1 MVIAK
6 RGFKHRV
13 HCVLVN
19 SSRKEVLSVIGTG
32 LRYQDP
38 SESQSHPCAD
48 HTGLLQEHAQTAE
61 DTVTPYR
68 CSSTVFVFLDT
79 TLQTLPSF
87 LGSKKQRLII
97 FAYLSFYLG
106 F

>member
-1 MVIAK
+1 M
-6 RGFKHRV
+6 
-13 HCVLVN
+13 
-19 SSRKEVLSVIGTG
+19 LSVIGTG

-38 SESQSHPCAD
+38 PESQPHRCAD

-68 CSSTVFVFLDT
+68 YSSTVFAFLDT

-87 LGSKKQRLII
+87 LGPKKQRLII